1 MGGFK
6 RKENRLNFLRSHKTV
21 CIKSN
26 VLPGHQWFKLVAT
39 IIRKHTVDTTLSGR
53 KDINTLLLNRHEF
66 DINERHLKR
75 FFHER
80 GLSRHKAHLDLA
92 VLVDFI
98 QNQLKFSR
106 QIERWSWMYAKCREC
121 SENRHNGL
129 IQDLSQMQEM
139 FQILLHHS
147 EKRCS

>member
-1 MGGFK
+1 MGKLEGRGQVEEGLGRVK
-6 RKENRLNFLRSHKTV
+6 RKKNRFNFLRSHKTV

-53 KDINTLLLNRHEF
+53 KNINALLLSRHEF

-75 FFHER
+75 FFSER

-92 VLVDFI
+92 VLVEFI

-106 QIERWSWMYAKCREC
+106 QIDR
-121 SENRHNGL
+121 
-129 IQDLSQMQEM
+129 
-139 FQILLHHS
+139 
-147 EKRCS
+147 

>member
-1 MGGFK
+1 MGKLEGRGQVDEGLGRVK
-6 RKENRLNFLRSHKTV
+6 RKKNRFNFLRSHKTV

-53 KDINTLLLNRHEF
+53 KDINALLLSRHVF

-75 FFHER
+75 FFSER

-92 VLVDFI
+92 ILVEFI

-106 QIERWSWMYAKCREC
+106 QIDR
-121 SENRHNGL
+121 
-129 IQDLSQMQEM
+129 
-139 FQILLHHS
+139 
-147 EKRCS
+147 

>member
-1 MGGFK
+1 MRGWGGSREK
-6 RKENRLNFLRSHKTV
+6 KNRLHFLRSHKTV

-53 KDINTLLLNRHEF
+53 KDINALLLSRHEF

-75 FFHER
+75 FFSER

-92 VLVDFI
+92 VLVEFI

-106 QIERWSWMYAKCREC
+106 QIDR
-121 SENRHNGL
+121 
-129 IQDLSQMQEM
+129 
-139 FQILLHHS
+139 
-147 EKRCS
+147 